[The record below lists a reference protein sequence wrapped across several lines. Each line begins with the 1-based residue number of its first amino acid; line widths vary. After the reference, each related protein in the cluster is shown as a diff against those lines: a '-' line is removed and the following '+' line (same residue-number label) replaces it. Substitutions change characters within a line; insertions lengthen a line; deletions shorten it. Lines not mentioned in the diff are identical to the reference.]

1 MKNLKIEYN
10 GSVLFDGDVEEFQ
23 WNDGPQGVSVAG
35 KLKRQQ
41 PAGGAN
47 PVGGFLEKLVGASK
61 QQTQQVIEEK
71 RASLITDVEVEPVV
85 E

>member
-10 GSVLFDGDVEEFQ
+10 GLLLFDAEVDEFQ

-35 KLKRQQ
+35 KLKK
-41 PAGGAN
+41 AAASAAS
-47 PVGGFLEKLVGASK
+47 PVGGFLERIVGASK
-61 QQTQQVIEEK
+61 AQTQQVIEEK
-71 RASLITDVEVEPVV
+71 RATLITDVEEAPVV